1 MLWGNYRCL
10 FWEWR
15 KTLSKLR
22 GKIQGFLLQELMA
35 FRMLNKH
42 KLQQN
47 TKDWHMSSVKIR
59 TRHNS
64 RRDEV
69 PDLYISQRYLLRI
82 PSDHPSPHGYIVSTQ
97 PKT

>member
-1 MLWGNYRCL
+1 MLWGNYQCL
-10 FWEWR
+10 NWEWQN
-15 KTLSKLR
+15 TNSKLC
-22 GKIQGFLLQELMA
+22 GKIQGFLLQEMMA
-35 FRMLNKH
+35 FRMINKH

-59 TRHNS
+59 TRPDS
-64 RRDEV
+64 RRGEV

-82 PSDHPSPHGYIVSTQ
+82 PSDHPSPRCYIVSTQ